1 MKKSLIIFFAVFSLM
16 QSNIA
21 QQKPYS
27 QQLAQTVMNLWKDSF
42 SMDGKPARW
51 SYDQGVILKGIE
63 GIWKL
68 YGKPEYF
75 DYIQHS
81 MDHYVWEDGTIKDY
95 KRDEFNI
102 DYLN

>member
-1 MKKSLIIFFAVFSLM
+1 MKKILILFIAFFSLI

-27 QQLAQTVMNLWKDSF
+27 QQMAQTVMHLWKDSF

-68 YGKPEYF
+68 YGDATYF
-75 DYIQHS
+75 NYIQHS
-81 MDHYVWEDGTIKDY
+81 MDHYVQEDGSIKIIKKMSTIS
-95 KRDEFNI
+95 I
-102 DYLN
+102 T